1 MEVVQMI
8 IDIINNVGF
17 PIAVCIGLM
26 YIIVVMYKSNNEYQ
40 KETNNVMKDLTNA
53 VDKMT
58 TIIDIAINRK
68 E

>member
-1 MEVVQMI
+1 MEILQIVT
-8 IDIINNVGF
+8 DLINSVGF

-40 KETNNVMKDLTNA
+40 KETNTVMKELTTA

-58 TIIDIAINRK
+58 TIIDIAISKR